1 MRVTPSGPENVLDSG
16 TSRHG
21 SNTLQSP
28 IRERVNHCWEHG
40 RAHLPTI
47 SNPKLYL
54 LGFVFKNVFSFV
66 IISLCY
72 CDVIRNKILEGLA
85 ILNLFLLLSCYY
97 CSFEVQ

>member
-1 MRVTPSGPENVLDSG
+1 MRVIPSGPENVPDSG

-28 IRERVNHCWEHG
+28 IIERVNHCWEQG

-54 LGFVFKNVFSFV
+54 LCFGFKNVFSFV
-66 IISLCY
+66 IMSLCY
-72 CDVIRNKILEGLA
+72 CNVIKKQN
-85 ILNLFLLLSCYY
+85 S
-97 CSFEVQ
+97 